1 MAITVGWWVMRIPG
15 FAGETDQY
23 VAVVLRLM
31 GTKAYIYK
39 IDRHL
44 STSIRAI
51 TNRVHSHRPSC
62 ILTGRNQV
70 AH

>member
-23 VAVVLRLM
+23 VAIVLRLM

-39 IDRHL
+39 TGICQHRYVP
-44 STSIRAI
+44 SQI
-51 TNRVHSHRPSC
+51 VHSHRPSC
-62 ILTGRNQV
+62 ILTGRSQV